1 MLLIIYQGFD
11 FVRLFRRYKK
21 EQQDELDAEKAQ
33 IEADRA
39 ETARMLKELQELKAQ
54 LEAQKADDG
63 NNSAQQEKPE

>member
-1 MLLIIYQGFD
+1 MSELKFVIEKSPRIARLIHDLY
-11 FVRLFRRYKK
+11 
-21 EQQDELDAEKAQ
+21 ENMPE

-54 LEAQKADDG
+54 LEAQKADDD